1 MTALTIGR
9 RFNGPPES
17 GNGGYVCGS
26 IAEALR
32 ADLRVRLTR
41 PPPLETP
48 LQLVAMGD
56 DTWQLEGAD
65 GPVALAAP
73 HRLTLDVPEPPR
85 YVDAVWASQHY
96 AGFQDHPFPECFV
109 CGPQRRRG
117 VRDGVARTDAALAI
131 DEADIMG
138 IGGPINAD
146 KPVCGQ
152 QIRFSSPPAAV
163 VSHRPCTG
171 ARGATPHWTDPTDG
185 PAGAQRP
192 RLALTAQR
200 GPKALPARQPDSLNA
215 STFERRGYGSCRRYG
230 RQDRVHTSLENR
242 TERGF
247 PQLPQPFIIRSFQFK
262 MVQGPHPHA
271 LPALASLAP
280 AVSGSWPLG
289 LASCPNPRRL
299 AGSRSPSP

>member
-117 VRDGVARTDAALAI
+117 DGLRIFAGQLDGMVAAPWLPADSLDAGDGKVAVRYHWAALDCPGFFAVSDGKQAMLLGEMQAHLDRRVRIGDPCTVIGWRIGAEGRKHYVGTAI
-131 DEADIMG
+131 FDVERELCARASATWIA
-138 IGGPINAD
+138 IEN
-146 KPVCGQ
+146 
-152 QIRFSSPPAAV
+152 PAAV
-163 VSHRPCTG
+163 R
-171 ARGATPHWTDPTDG
+171 
-185 PAGAQRP
+185 
-192 RLALTAQR
+192 
-200 GPKALPARQPDSLNA
+200 
-215 STFERRGYGSCRRYG
+215 
-230 RQDRVHTSLENR
+230 
-242 TERGF
+242 
-247 PQLPQPFIIRSFQFK
+247 
-262 MVQGPHPHA
+262 
-271 LPALASLAP
+271 AP
-280 AVSGSWPLG
+280 PG
-289 LASCPNPRRL
+289 
-299 AGSRSPSP
+299 